1 MKLSLALAFL
11 LVAPAIAQ
19 TIAQRGPTMQAK
31 GTFDVK
37 IEPLAER
44 GGIPQSMTLRKHYNG
59 PLQASAVGE
68 MLAGGNQKA
77 GSAGYVALETVT
89 GTLDG
94 RAGSFSVMQFGL
106 MSAGK
111 LEMRVEIVPG
121 SGIGD
126 LNGILGSM
134 KIDFGPQ
141 GEHFYTL
148 DYTLPQEPKAP

>member
-1 MKLSLALAFL
+1 
-11 LVAPAIAQ
+11 
-19 TIAQRGPTMQAK
+19 MQAK

-44 GGIPQSMTLRKHYNG
+44 GGIPQSMSLHKRYHG
-59 PLQASAVGE
+59 ALEASAIGE

-94 RAGSFSVMQFGL
+94 HSGSFSILQFGL

-111 LEMRVEIVPG
+111 LEMRVEVVPG
-121 SGIGD
+121 SGVGA
-126 LNGILGSM
+126 LGGILGAM

-148 DYTLPQEPKAP
+148 EYTLPAAP

>member
-1 MKLSLALAFL
+1 MTIRRVLAL
-11 LVAPAIAQ
+11 LVNFIDPLE
-19 TIAQRGPTMQAK
+19 RSGMQAK
-31 GTFDVK
+31 GSFDVK

-44 GGIPQSMTLRKHYNG
+44 GGIPQSMSLHKRYHGALEAT
-59 PLQASAVGE
+59 STGE

-89 GTLDG
+89 GSLDG
-94 RAGSFSVMQFGL
+94 RAGSFSIMQLGM

-121 SGIGD
+121 SGVGD
-126 LNGILGSM
+126 LAGILGTM
-134 KIDFGPQ
+134 KIEFGSQ

-148 DYTLPQEPKAP
+148 DFTMPERP